1 MLKFILG
8 IVAALL
14 CTAAFIVWTSLP
26 ENFSGPKSVSNGPAA
41 SGAAGAKTG
50 EADTNEVLRKS
61 APSDEENANA
71 PATSGSLFPK
81 RDNAPATRG
90 LTLGDRAE
98 ADRSAAANAP
108 MRREY
113 VAALGLGID
122 VPDAWLTLDANGMRR
137 YFSEFQGLTD
147 QGTVDSLVSTI
158 ALAAIRDW
166 PVDGAVP
173 NLILNHRLAP
183 RNDVLELL
191 GAVIDRKRANLDR
204 LEIITPPS
212 LGTLGGFSGGSLR
225 ALETVGTGDA
235 ALTRESISWILRV
248 GDGYLFISADAPA
261 DDAGG
266 IALIERMLKSVSAA
280 KDAG

>member
-1 MLKFILG
+1 MLKFLLG

-14 CTAAFIVWTSLP
+14 CTAAFIVWTSMP
-26 ENFSGPKSVSNGPAA
+26 GSFSGPKEISNGAT
-41 SGAAGAKTG
+41 GATTG
-50 EADTNEVLRKS
+50 EAGSGGANRKAVPDPEKNTN
-61 APSDEENANA
+61 P
-71 PATSGSLFPK
+71 PATSGSLFPR

-98 ADRSAAANAP
+98 ADRAAAADAP
-108 MRREY
+108 MRQKF
-113 VAALGLGID
+113 VDALGLGMD
-122 VPDAWLTLDANGMRR
+122 VPEAWLTLDTNGMRR

-147 QGTVDSLVSTI
+147 QATVDSLVSTI
-158 ALAAIRDW
+158 ALATISDW

-173 NLILNHRLAP
+173 NVILNHRLAP

-191 GAVIDRKRANLDR
+191 GAVVDRKRANLDR
-204 LEIITPPS
+204 LEIVAPPS

-225 ALETVGTGDA
+225 ALETVGTGPEA
-235 ALTRESISWILRV
+235 VTRESIFWILRV

-261 DDAGG
+261 DDGEG
-266 IALIERMLKSVSAA
+266 IALIERMLDSVSSI